1 MVLLRGV
8 WERRG
13 ELALLRAL
21 GYRHRAL
28 GRLVLAENAFL
39 LLVGLGAGVGSA
51 VLAVAPHREAGAG
64 PAPWPR
70 LAAMLGLV
78 LAVGLL
84 AGFGAVRATLRAPL
98 VPALRRE

>member
-1 MVLLRGV
+1 M
-8 WERRG
+8 
-13 ELALLRAL
+13 
-21 GYRHRAL
+21 
-28 GRLVLAENAFL
+28 
-39 LLVGLGAGVGSA
+39 
-51 VLAVAPHREAGAG
+51 APHREAGAG

-78 LAVGLL
+78 LVVGLL